1 MGDSTLQ
8 INKYSFFD
16 NYTNN
21 SLPTLYED
29 LVLEEIQLPIKE
41 RVSLLSTFETRDC
54 DKSEKIELPLIK
66 SSKSNLNYICH
77 SLNWIGNV
85 NEIKDKTF
93 TALLINTYENT
104 THEIAEFEKKDISN
118 CDLHLLNV
126 GAVFY
131 WSIGYA
137 NYYGQIIKQSFI
149 RFKRSINLSN
159 NEFESIMNDV
169 DKLKEG
175 IMWE

>member
-8 INKYSFFD
+8 NNKYSFFD
-16 NYTNN
+16 NYTNDI
-21 SLPTLYED
+21 LPTLYED
-29 LVLEEIQLPIKE
+29 LVLEELQQPIKE

-54 DKSEKIELPLIK
+54 DRSEKIELPLIK
-66 SSKSNLNYICH
+66 SSKSNLNYICN
-77 SLNWIGNV
+77 SLNWIGTV
-85 NEIKDKTF
+85 IEIKDETF
-93 TALLINTYENT
+93 TAVLINTDENT
-104 THEIAEFEKKDISN
+104 THEIAEFERKEISN
-118 CDLHLLNV
+118 CDLHLLKV

-137 NYYGQIIKQSFI
+137 NYYGQIMKQSFI

-159 NEFESIMNDV
+159 NEFESIMDEV

>member
-77 SLNWIGNV
+77 SLN
-85 NEIKDKTF
+85 
-93 TALLINTYENT
+93 
-104 THEIAEFEKKDISN
+104 
-118 CDLHLLNV
+118 
-126 GAVFY
+126 
-131 WSIGYA
+131 
-137 NYYGQIIKQSFI
+137 
-149 RFKRSINLSN
+149 
-159 NEFESIMNDV
+159 
-169 DKLKEG
+169 
-175 IMWE
+175 